1 MSGRT
6 AAVMSHPVTESTH
19 GGLSATRRKAM
30 SRLRVFATQLVL
42 LGIFGAIWQVAAS
55 QDWINSFFFGT
66 PLEIV
71 STLKEWALD
80 GTLLFNTATTLYEAA
95 VGFVVA
101 VIVAVPTGIALARSP
116 FWGRV
121 FHPFIDLANSTP
133 RFALAPLFVLFFGLT
148 PMTKIVLVFSVVYF
162 VMLISTISGTNAVDK
177 NYIRFAQLVGVSR
190 RQLYAK
196 VILPATTQWLVAGM
210 RISAPYAIAAAVV
223 GEMISSNKGLGFL
236 IVRYS
241 GLLETSK
248 VLAAVMTLAVAGW
261 ALNICLTWLFKRLP
275 WVA

>member
-1 MSGRT
+1 
-6 AAVMSHPVTESTH
+6 
-19 GGLSATRRKAM
+19 
-30 SRLRVFATQLVL
+30 
-42 LGIFGAIWQVAAS
+42 
-55 QDWINSFFFGT
+55 
-66 PLEIV
+66 
-71 STLKEWALD
+71 
-80 GTLLFNTATTLYEAA
+80 
-95 VGFVVA
+95 
-101 VIVAVPTGIALARSP
+101 
-116 FWGRV
+116 
-121 FHPFIDLANSTP
+121 
-133 RFALAPLFVLFFGLT
+133 
-148 PMTKIVLVFSVVYF
+148 
-162 VMLISTISGTNAVDK
+162 MLISTISGTNAVD
-177 NYIRFAQLVGVSR
+177 NNHVRFAQLVGVSR

-248 VLAAVMTLAVAGW
+248 VLAAVLTLAVAGW